1 MSLNYVEIVS
11 VFFAILYII
20 AAAREHNSC
29 WLWAIISSG
38 LWAYA
43 SYFDYHL
50 YIDAILQL
58 FFVVMAFYGLYEWK
72 YAGDK
77 KKELKISTMKASHH
91 IWIIIGGLALSYLI
105 GYYFANYTPAAA
117 TYLDALTTVFS
128 VINTF
133 ILIKKKIENWIYWI
147 AIDALLA
154 YLFFSRGAYFF
165 GGLYAL
171 YVVLSVDGY
180 FRWKRSGQWSVVSGQ

>member
-1 MSLNYVEIVS
+1 MEIVS

-29 WLWAIISSG
+29 WLWGIISSG
-38 LWAYA
+38 LWAYV

-58 FFVVMAFYGLYEWK
+58 FFVVMGFVGLYEWK
-72 YAGDK
+72 YGGEK
-77 KKELKISTMKASHH
+77 KSELKITKMTLNSH
-91 IWIIIGGLALSYLI
+91 IWVIIPGLIASYLA
-105 GYYFANYTPAAA
+105 GYYFANYTQAAA
-117 TYLDALTTVFS
+117 TYLDAITTVFS

-133 ILIKKKIENWIYWI
+133 ILIRKKIENWIYWI
-147 AIDALLA
+147 VIDVLLA

-165 GGLYAL
+165 GGINVL
-171 YVVLSVDGY
+171 YVILSVDGY
-180 FRWKRSGQWSVVSGQ
+180 YRWKRVKS